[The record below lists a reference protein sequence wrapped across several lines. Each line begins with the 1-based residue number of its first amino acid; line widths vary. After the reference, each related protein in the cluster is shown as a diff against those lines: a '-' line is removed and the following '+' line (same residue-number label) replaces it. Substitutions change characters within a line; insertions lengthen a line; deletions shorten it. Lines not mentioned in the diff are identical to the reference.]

1 MSVKTP
7 INEKGELS
15 VKCLPRKHED
25 LSLVSRPSEA
35 SMVACT
41 GDCSTEETEKDVSLR
56 LTSLPVCDTCNPLS

>member
-15 VKCLPRKHED
+15 VKCLSRKHED

-41 GDCSTEETEKDVSLR
+41 GDCSTEETEREAYL
-56 LTSLPVCDTCNPLS
+56 